1 MQVDRLSITMDPDL
15 GKSVREAAARSGSSV
30 SAWLAAAA
38 ANGSATSCLELP
50 LTRGR
55 QNRPHSATRSS
66 TSSAGARSI
75 STCSGQRRL
84 MALVLD
90 AGGLIAVDRLDRAVG
105 AMLRVAQ
112 QEKLPVRT
120 SAAVVAQVWRNGSLQ
135 ANLARVLAGVD
146 AATLDGAT
154 GRSVGE
160 ILALSKT
167 ADVVDGHLGLVVQS
181 ATPCSRA
188 TPRTSRRS
196 SLSAKFGDGAAS

>member
-1 MQVDRLSITMDPDL
+1 
-15 GKSVREAAARSGSSV
+15 
-30 SAWLAAAA
+30 
-38 ANGSATSCLELP
+38 
-50 LTRGR
+50 
-55 QNRPHSATRSS
+55 
-66 TSSAGARSI
+66 
-75 STCSGQRRL
+75 

-105 AMLRVAQ
+105 SMLRVAQ

-146 AATLDGAT
+146 AATLDGAI

-181 ATPCSRA
+181 GDTVLTSDAEDIKKILAARKVGATV
-188 TPRTSRRS
+188 RRV
-196 SLSAKFGDGAAS
+196 

>member
-1 MQVDRLSITMDPDL
+1 
-15 GKSVREAAARSGSSV
+15 
-30 SAWLAAAA
+30 
-38 ANGSATSCLELP
+38 
-50 LTRGR
+50 
-55 QNRPHSATRSS
+55 
-66 TSSAGARSI
+66 
-75 STCSGQRRL
+75 

-112 QEKLPVRT
+112 QEKIPVRT

-146 AATLDGAT
+146 AATLDGST

-167 ADVVDGHLGLVVQS
+167 ADVVDGHVGLVVQS
-181 ATPCSRA
+181 GDTVLTSDAKDIKKLLAVRKVGATV
-188 TPRTSRRS
+188 RRV
-196 SLSAKFGDGAAS
+196 